1 MDNNNTSTTNVQEAA
16 SFDFKK
22 LLSVFL
28 KNWYWFVISVFLCCS
43 VAVYKVLS
51 TSPQYSRTAILLI
64 KESNVRRASSSEME
78 ALLSQAGQMWENHH
92 LSINCLTEKALQ
104 ESVQSPAKLPQ

>member
-78 ALLSQAGQMWENHH
+78 ALLSQAGQTP
-92 LSINCLTEKALQ
+92 SK
-104 ESVQSPAKLPQ
+104 